1 MACMSHQCFTRIV
14 KGDAVSYCHETW
26 FDNSRYGTCPKCNS
40 DENVH
45 SSYDEAGDDDYDDD
59 DD

>member
-14 KGDAVSYCHETW
+14 KGDAVSYCHEMW

-40 DENVH
+40 EENVR